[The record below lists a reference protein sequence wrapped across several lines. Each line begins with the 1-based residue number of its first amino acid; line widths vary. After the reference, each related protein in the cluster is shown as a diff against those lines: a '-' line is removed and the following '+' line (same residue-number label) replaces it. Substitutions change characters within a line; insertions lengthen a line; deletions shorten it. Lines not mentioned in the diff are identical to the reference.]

1 MRKSNSEILN
11 KVKNVV
17 NEKKKKNPSYNNLSN
32 NKTNELQNPKSQIL
46 SIYSLNT
53 ELFDPQHQI
62 IKSR

>member
-1 MRKSNSEILN
+1 MGELN
-11 KVKNVV
+11 AEFV
-17 NEKKKKNPSYNNLSN
+17 NIVNHLICSIESKEKPFFQ
-32 NKTNELQNPKSQIL
+32 LQNPKSQIF